1 MIAILFLLRLHLTLK
16 KVFWSQLGHTRQ
28 MLINSTMEFCVVKT
42 STALP
47 DNIMAA
53 LCVQSSILLVE
64 KSLWWEKCRSIAL
77 RFPIIGSVWQPST
90 KKAMYLPAE
99 ANLLLSS
106 LIYSS
111 NNTSSIQL
119 YLWLLNRQ
127 GRYFTFLKQ
136 RGFCTLSTTNIGS
149 CLSSALVEAIP
160 SSANLN
166 LLSTRTFIIFSMGGS
181 TV

>member
-1 MIAILFLLRLHLTLK
+1 MIAILFLLRLHLPLK
-16 KVFWSQLGHTRQ
+16 KVFWSQLGHARQ

-64 KSLWWEKCRSIAL
+64 KCVWWEKCRSIAL

-90 KKAMYLPAE
+90 KKAMYLPEE

-127 GRYFTFLKQ
+127 W
-136 RGFCTLSTTNIGS
+136 GFCTLSTTNIGS